1 MSEFL
6 ETENQPDVS
15 SYPYL
20 IASPWSF
27 DLPKFEGILVSSGIW
42 FSTLYLVDIEDNIKY
57 TFLSQEELSVAKE
70 LLDNNE
76 WNQ

>member
-70 LLDNNE
+70 LLDDC
-76 WNQ
+76 